1 LVMRMGCGCQSACY
15 NFGVHGK
22 NKGWVF
28 LPSLSVQRTLY
39 LKPVIFVKPCISV
52 PLIDLNFS
60 SNTTRLADQQSR
72 RRLKVNILAMTKK
85 FNSQMTYLIDK

>member
-39 LKPVIFVKPCISV
+39 LK
-52 PLIDLNFS
+52 LN
-60 SNTTRLADQQSR
+60 
-72 RRLKVNILAMTKK
+72 KK
-85 FNSQMTYLIDK
+85 L